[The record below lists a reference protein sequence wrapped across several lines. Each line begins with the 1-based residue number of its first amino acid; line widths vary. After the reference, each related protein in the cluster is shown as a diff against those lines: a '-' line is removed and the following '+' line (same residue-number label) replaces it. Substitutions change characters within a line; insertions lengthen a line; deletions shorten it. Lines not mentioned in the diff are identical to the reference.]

1 MNHTIENT
9 YATSFRGTL
18 HAISADGLVPLRLSR
33 SSDKWHWGIT
43 PQDDWLMA
51 GGNRSSL
58 CMDFT
63 FDSLTED
70 RLHYHIS
77 IPGHSKPKKLGKSL
91 NHYLG
96 FYEIAD
102 ITDCW
107 KIEPLEETDQ
117 GLICHLRDHEGY
129 RAGAIQDTPHRS
141 GQTLYLL
148 NTREG
153 DTLTFLLK
161 QVG

>member
-1 MNHTIENT
+1 MDQAIRNA
-9 YATSFRGTL
+9 YATSFRGQL
-18 HAISADGLVPLRLSR
+18 HAMGASGRVPLRLSR
-33 SSDKWHWGIT
+33 SRDKWHWGIT

-51 GGNRSSL
+51 GGNGSSIY
-58 CMDFT
+58 MDFT
-63 FDSLTED
+63 FDSLTDD

-77 IPGHSKPKKLGKSL
+77 IPGRERPKKLGKSL

-96 FYEIAD
+96 FYERAEVHD
-102 ITDCW
+102 YW
-107 KIEPLEETDQ
+107 KIEPLQLTDD

-129 RAGAIQDTPHRS
+129 RTGAIQDTPHRS

-153 DTLTFLLK
+153 DTLTFLLE
-161 QVG
+161 QLA

>member
-1 MNHTIENT
+1 MDPEILSI

-18 HAISADGLVPLRLSR
+18 NAMSVDRLVPLRLSR
-33 SSDKWHWGIT
+33 SGDKFHWGIA

-51 GGNRSSL
+51 GGNSRSIY
-58 CMDFT
+58 MDFT
-63 FDSLTED
+63 FDSCTDD

-77 IPGHSKPKKLGKSL
+77 IPGRERPKRLGQSL

-96 FYEIAD
+96 FYERAK
-102 ITDCW
+102 ITDYW
-107 KIEPLEETDQ
+107 KIEPLQLTDE
-117 GLICHLRDHEGY
+117 GLLCHLRDHQGY
-129 RAGAIQDTPHRS
+129 RAGAIQDTPHRN
-141 GQTLYLL
+141 GQTMYLL

-161 QVG
+161 QIS